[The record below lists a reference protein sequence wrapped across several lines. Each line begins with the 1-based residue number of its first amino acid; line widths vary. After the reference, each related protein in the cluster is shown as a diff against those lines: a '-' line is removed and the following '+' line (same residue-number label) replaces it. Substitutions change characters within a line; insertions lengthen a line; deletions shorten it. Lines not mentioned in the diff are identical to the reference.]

1 MIFLLV
7 GGRMLCLWTSIC
19 LVVSRFYTSLVQ
31 YCPFKY
37 SFYFQSRFPFLPRQS
52 SSYLL
57 ANDAF
62 FNLLCSPKLRPLV
75 DYLLSLARVL
85 EKKQISSNGEIQTSK
100 FARRLKKML
109 VELNQY
115 DYARDISR
123 TFNIK
128 EALWSLIF
136 LVPLSSKKHNRGLL

>member
-1 MIFLLV
+1 
-7 GGRMLCLWTSIC
+7 
-19 LVVSRFYTSLVQ
+19 
-31 YCPFKY
+31 
-37 SFYFQSRFPFLPRQS
+37 
-52 SSYLL
+52 
-57 ANDAF
+57 
-62 FNLLCSPKLRPLV
+62 V

-85 EKKQISSNGEIQTSK
+85 EKKHSSSSGEIDTSK

-128 EALWSLIF
+128 EAL
-136 LVPLSSKKHNRGLL
+136 